1 MSSRVL
7 IAGGGVA
14 GLEAAIALRDM
25 CDGEVEIEIC
35 SPGDEFIYRP
45 FSVGEPY
52 GTSHAQRYDLEA
64 LARGCGA
71 ALRKTS
77 LASVDTGQRFVTS
90 TDGARISYDHLIVA
104 SGVKLLRSV
113 PGAVMFWGTS
123 DEPDV
128 ENVVRDL
135 GTSDIRRLVF
145 TMPARHSWSLP
156 LYELAMLADSRLSEE
171 GASGDDV
178 QLKVVTPEDAP
189 LSIFGRRA
197 SDPVGRLLEERGIE
211 VVTGTHP
218 VKFEHGHLS
227 VAPGDDIEA
236 DAVISL
242 PRMEGRVIDGIPHDE
257 DGFIPVDDHGRVR
270 GVERIYAAG
279 DVTTF
284 PVKQGGIAT
293 QQADVVAEAI
303 AADLGTEIDP
313 KPFHPILRGVLLT
326 GAGRRYLYG
335 PLSGGHGD
343 ESILTDES
351 PWPWKKGK
359 IMSRYLSA
367 FLSKFEGRRAE

>member
-25 CDGEVEIEIC
+25 CDGEIEVEIC

-71 ALRKTS
+71 ALRKTN
-77 LASVDTGQRFVTS
+77 LASVDTGQRFATS
-90 TDGARISYDHLIVA
+90 PDGGRISYDHLIVA
-104 SGVKLLRSV
+104 SGVKLLRSF

-123 DEPDV
+123 DEPDA

-135 GTSDIRRLVF
+135 GTSDVRRLVF

-156 LYELAMLADSRLSEE
+156 LYELALLAHSKLSEE
-171 GASGDDV
+171 GVSGDGV
-178 QLKVVTPEDAP
+178 QLIVVTPEDAP

-197 SDPVGRLLEERGIE
+197 SDLVGRLLEERSIE

-242 PRMEGRVIDGIPHDE
+242 PRMKGRVINGIPHDE

-270 GVERIYAAG
+270 DVECVYAAG
-279 DVTTF
+279 DVTSF

-293 QQADVVAEAI
+293 QQAKVVAEAI
-303 AADLGTEIDP
+303 AADLGSEIDP

-335 PLSGGHGD
+335 PLSGGHGTNP
-343 ESILTDES
+343 SS
-351 PWPWKKGK
+351 PT
-359 IMSRYLSA
+359 SRRGH
-367 FLSKFEGRRAE
+367 GRRARL